1 MENEARGRYGYIDAH
16 RKSQLLKAVICGAIV
31 LLLLILGVLIWGS
44 KKNWLMIPAML
55 MVIPTA
61 NFFVAFAA
69 FAKFHTAPKEKYE
82 LLGNFEN
89 QDMLLSDLILVDE
102 KGRRMPVEFAVVYK
116 NGVVAFSSV
125 CGKRFRSEDA
135 EIPVNDVLKRRGIP
149 MRMKLYSNWDEFLE
163 RIDKVEM
170 AGDESEKKR
179 IDLAKEAVISTSM

>member
-69 FAKFHTAPKEKYE
+69 FAKFHTAPKEK
-82 LLGNFEN
+82 
-89 QDMLLSDLILVDE
+89 
-102 KGRRMPVEFAVVYK
+102 
-116 NGVVAFSSV
+116 
-125 CGKRFRSEDA
+125 
-135 EIPVNDVLKRRGIP
+135 
-149 MRMKLYSNWDEFLE
+149 
-163 RIDKVEM
+163 
-170 AGDESEKKR
+170 
-179 IDLAKEAVISTSM
+179 